1 MIARLTT
8 TTATSMKLIKL
19 LLITIAF
26 LAYPNIAIAET
37 YTIIPN
43 TSEFTVSEDQLY
55 LTGEMTSEEGV
66 KFSFEFYR
74 ATLGQL
80 EGMKQTDHLRW
91 YAQTRL
97 TIKAPEGITM
107 NSITFAEIPGI
118 TDEPTYSYTYCKEFT
133 LGELVGGSIS
143 IDSVNHS
150 VSWIGTR
157 PVTEFIATSDNGQIS
172 ANKIVITAEGD
183 PEIDWVE
190 LGKGKYIDPLISLW
204 YYDTDLPVD
213 VTIYEDANKNGLYK
227 IVGVWPYCMNDGTGT
242 IIIDASNPNCVII
255 PNQFTGINDSTDGK
269 VYIASYSALKMEAD
283 GISSDGF
290 VANYN
295 ERNITLKDGIITLPY
310 RSILINWPESTEL
323 NSNGEP
329 IADYWYPGKN
339 MDGLVALPGSSY
351 VDPWSDIVEATFLE
365 NVLYPFM
372 LDSENVNPVTINIRK
387 NFLTSQYCIYN
398 PWTATY
404 DVLGY
409 GHKSPQIVID
419 ASNPDDIII
428 DNQFTGLHNASVG
441 TYFLYSQ
448 SYINKSSETTNEYPK
463 IILKDNSDGTTTITF
478 EPNSSMVYGDASKQY
493 YEASKYTSVLTF
505 KTILP
510 SSEIKLSTPE
520 IRFDAGKVEIT
531 CVDTEGKIYYT
542 LDGSTPTTESTRY
555 TGTFGIDRNYPIR
568 AIAVAEG
575 KLDSDIAEYTPSY
588 FRCEPP
594 TYTYDGH
601 YLTLH
606 TPLEDGK
613 ISFYIENSYNYGDP
627 QYYNGIEID
636 MVESYTWMRQYNKL
650 YAHVEA
656 PYMNNSETLTFDPPY
671 YCWKET
677 YGRYTTTIVDLR
689 QGLEG
694 KMSDILKSDD
704 ISRIESLYVMGDINT
719 SDLATMRNMPLIWLY
734 LEGATFLDE
743 HLPDNAFSIETL
755 RCVTVP
761 HNFITAGRELFKNAK
776 ELCSVRWVNRPD
788 EPILTLDML
797 GVQHNPNLV
806 IRTNYPD
813 PSLNEIKN
821 IIDLGDKSQA
831 NIVLTDGYPFEIAV
845 SPNTYVIDV
854 VGSITYK
861 RSFTQ
866 RSGYGENAAGWET
879 LILPFDVDEITYNG
893 MVITPFDGTVND
905 AEGHHFWLYMFDG
918 NGWTRA
924 TEIKKGLPYI
934 MSVPNNA
941 VYEERWNIPG
951 EYTFSASNNW
961 LSTRAEYSYFGS
973 RIPDFSYFGQ
983 PASSDVYALN
993 TYDISTSNAPGSV
1006 FLPGHKDVRPFEWYF
1021 TDENSPSRIS
1031 IFGDFSGLENVYADM
1046 TDATGLEVSA
1056 KGGVLRIVSER
1067 DRTVRIVNMTGTVI
1081 KTVDVRA
1088 GQPATV
1094 DDLAHGF
1101 YIVENIKVVL

>member
-1 MIARLTT
+1 MPALHTKPQQTNHFTMIARLTT
-8 TTATSMKLIKL
+8 TNATSMKLMKL
-19 LLITIAF
+19 LLITIASIF
-26 LAYPNIAIAET
+26 GCPNIAIA
-37 YTIIPN
+37 
-43 TSEFTVSEDQLY
+43 
-55 LTGEMTSEEGV
+55 
-66 KFSFEFYR
+66 
-74 ATLGQL
+74 
-80 EGMKQTDHLRW
+80 
-91 YAQTRL
+91 
-97 TIKAPEGITM
+97 IT
-107 NSITFAEIPGI
+107 
-118 TDEPTYSYTYCKEFT
+118 
-133 LGELVGGSIS
+133 
-143 IDSVNHS
+143 
-150 VSWIGTR
+150 
-157 PVTEFIATSDNGQIS
+157 TSDYGQIS
-172 ANKIVITAEGD
+172 ANKIVTTAEDDLEQEGGIWILGSLANGAGWNTG
-183 PEIDWVE
+183 PGTGLAMTKEGSAFVAKSVE
-190 LGKGKYIDPLISLW
+190 FEANDEIDPLCYFHL
-204 YYDTDLPVD
+204 TDYVGETWDD
-213 VTIYEDANKNGLYK
+213 VVFNANRYG
-227 IVGVWPYCMNDGTGT
+227 
-242 IIIDASNPNCVII
+242 
-255 PNQFTGINDSTDGK
+255 
-269 VYIASYSALKMEAD
+269 ASYEK
-283 GISSDGF
+283 
-290 VANYN
+290 
-295 ERNITLKDGIITLPY
+295 
-310 RSILINWPESTEL
+310 
-323 NSNGEP
+323 EP
-329 IADYWYPGKN
+329 IAIGEAVTVTPYLKHIDGAACSSWAIAPGKYDFTFDIPS
-339 MDGLVALPGSSY
+339 MTLLVER
-351 VDPWSDIVEATFLE
+351 VV
-365 NVLYPFM
+365 
-372 LDSENVNPVTINIRK
+372 
-387 NFLTSQYCIYN
+387 
-398 PWTATY
+398 
-404 DVLGY
+404 
-409 GHKSPQIVID
+409 
-419 ASNPDDIII
+419 
-428 DNQFTGLHNASVG
+428 
-441 TYFLYSQ
+441 
-448 SYINKSSETTNEYPK
+448 PK
-463 IILKDNSDGTTTITF
+463 
-478 EPNSSMVYGDASKQY
+478 
-493 YEASKYTSVLTF
+493 
-505 KTILP
+505 
-510 SSEIKLSTPE
+510 KLSTPE

-555 TGTFGIDRNYPIR
+555 IGTFGIDRNYPIR

-606 TPLEDGK
+606 KPLEDAK
-613 ISFYIENSYNYGDP
+613 ISFYIENSNYYGDP

-761 HNFITAGRELFKNAK
+761 HNFKTAGRELFKNAT

-879 LILPFDVDEITYNG
+879 LMLPFDVDEITYNG

-941 VYEERWNIPG
+941 VYDERWNIPG
-951 EYTFSASNNW
+951 EYTFTASNNW

-993 TYDISTSNAPGSV
+993 TYDASTSNAPGSV

-1056 KGGVLRIVSER
+1056 KGGVLRITSDR
-1067 DRTVRIVNMTGTVI
+1067 DRTVRIVNMTVTVI

-1094 DDLAHGF
+1094 DDLTHGF